1 MSNKRQASEE
11 PLQNVGCAQI
21 RSPGYTVSLA
31 EQDSVDREQMP
42 PMPCFPADTNIDSL
56 VATGLPGHPAATHDS
71 AHHISSHPL
80 VPSIIEPSPYVLRTR
95 TATDSSCSTLAS
107 SDAGVSEESR
117 PSSASSQT
125 HFPYTCYLSGTESG
139 TMPPLPLGG
148 QPDASRHDI
157 RHQKALHPSLSW
169 PADVKVDQLLAD
181 RPHSIVSPTV
191 PFQTYQQSVSH
202 QGQPLNASDR
212 RYAWAERASPI
223 VQGRYPSFTH
233 QAKQSLM
240 DLRLSST
247 APYAHLQP
255 YKFPLEQPGCV
266 PLVSSLRDHNTI
278 RRQQTVQYTGICDT
292 AETNVRDGQDQV
304 SGGRIAR
311 PQLLDT
317 CHPTQLST
325 KPHMLSQ
332 SSHTLFRYPVA
343 GMEQLGFSHKQT
355 TLGVKS
361 LYTRPVD
368 YLQSQAMADEHG
380 KYAQQSVLDE
390 PEPGLYPATAGVEAP
405 MSTIPSSSQ
414 VSIYKHP
421 YATYHNSCWYPAP
434 TSASPYQSPMPM
446 TAVSERRYIHRGH
459 YTHQAWPSY
468 SLHTS
473 LHLRM
478 FLGEACRSKV

>member
-80 VPSIIEPSPYVLRTR
+80 VPGIIEPSPYVLRTR

-139 TMPPLPLGG
+139 TMPPPRLGG

-157 RHQKALHPSLSW
+157 RHQKALHPSLVSW

-181 RPHSIVSPTV
+181 RPHSYVSPTV

-202 QGQPLNASDR
+202 QAQPLNASDR
-212 RYAWAERASPI
+212 RYAWAERAPPI

-233 QAKQSLM
+233 QAKQSLT

-266 PLVSSLRDHNTI
+266 PLVISLRDHNAI
-278 RRQQTVQYTGICDT
+278 HRQQTVRYTGISDT
-292 AETNVRDGQDQV
+292 PESNVRDGQDQV
-304 SGGRIAR
+304 TGGRIAR

-355 TLGVKS
+355 TLGVKN

-380 KYAQQSVLDE
+380 KYAQQSLLDE

-405 MSTIPSSSQ
+405 MSTSPSSSQ
-414 VSIYKHP
+414 VSICKHP

-459 YTHQAWPSY
+459 
-468 SLHTS
+468 
-473 LHLRM
+473 
-478 FLGEACRSKV
+478 